1 MWGFR
6 KETTVD
12 MKKLLPLVMKLG
24 NFLKDGFDHYIEY
37 RTIDNALSTEDLTL
51 FIYNKMES
59 WNPIIKEKAVLDN
72 DTKKAAARF
81 VAGLAINLAQE

>member
-1 MWGFR
+1 MWGFK
-6 KETTVD
+6 KEKTLE

-24 NFLKDGFDHYIEY
+24 HFLKDGFDHYIDY
-37 RTIDNALSTEDLTL
+37 RSVDNSLSQEDLTL

-59 WNPIIKEKAVLDN
+59 WNPVIKGKSVLDA